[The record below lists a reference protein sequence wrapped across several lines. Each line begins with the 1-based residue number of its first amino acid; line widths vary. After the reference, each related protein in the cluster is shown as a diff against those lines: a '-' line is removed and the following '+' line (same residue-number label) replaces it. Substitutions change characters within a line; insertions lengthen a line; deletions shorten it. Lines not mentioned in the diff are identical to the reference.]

1 MSQLRGYRLARPVL
15 SRGGRRFAMTTTRK
29 LSLSLVAALAVAAGT
44 PAARAAEPSVHLG
57 LVPFGGEHEID
68 VRGVSFSLIADR
80 VGRFSGVQLAPGIA
94 QTLQS
99 SSGVQLSG
107 VANVVSGDLRGVQV
121 TGALNMTD
129 GGVRGVQLAGGVNVA
144 GRAAGLQLAP
154 VNIAG
159 DTRGVQ
165 LGVANVAWRQ
175 ARGLQV
181 GVVNVA
187 SRSRGLSF
195 GLVNVAREH
204 DGEAL
209 GLLNFIGN
217 GIHDVAVYS
226 TDTMLTNAS
235 VKLGGRHLYTSYS
248 FGYTPG
254 DTVVGRAGPDVVTAG
269 DRRLGVGLGIGYRFD
284 LDFGWLQ
291 FIELEATGMAVQPEL
306 DFSDDDVPLLT
317 AARVIVGIDLSPEL
331 TLIAG
336 VTENV
341 SIDTNGRDLDLQRG
355 GLEQVMRSGNTTVRM
370 YPGLLLGLQL

>member
-57 LVPFGGEHEID
+57 LVSFGGEHEID

-107 VANVVSGDLRGVQV
+107 VSNVVSGDLRGVQV

-341 SIDTNGRDLDLQRG
+341 SIGTNGRDLDLQRG

>member
-341 SIDTNGRDLDLQRG
+341 SIGTNGRDLDLQRG

>member
-1 MSQLRGYRLARPVL
+1 
-15 SRGGRRFAMTTTRK
+15 MTTTRK

-68 VRGVSFSLIADR
+68 VRGFSFSLIADR

-94 QTLQS
+94 QTLQA

-175 ARGLQV
+175 ARGLQL

-187 SRSRGLSF
+187 SRSRGFSF

-204 DGEAL
+204 DGEAF

-291 FIELEATGMAVQPEL
+291 FIELEVTGMAVQAEL
-306 DFSDDDVPLLT
+306 DFTDDDVPLLT
-317 AARVIVGIDLSPEL
+317 AARAIVGIDLSPEL

-341 SIDTNGRDLDLQRG
+341 SIGTNGRDLDLQRG
-355 GLEQVMRSGNTTVRM
+355 GLEQVMRSGDTTVRT